1 MKRETINELRIT
13 EEEVRLIMANRKK
26 KRIKYM
32 KRMKRKR
39 RISHFKKT
47 VVNKLY
53 PIPQR
58 LGGVGLAVTGIIVY
72 RMAASAQDGEV
83 AFAGFFMMLSG
94 MAVAFAQKSI
104 YNM

>member
-1 MKRETINELRIT
+1 MKQETINELRIT

-26 KRIKYM
+26 KRIKYL
-32 KRMKRKR
+32 KRLQRKR

-58 LGGVGLAVTGIIVY
+58 LGGVCLLLTGMMLY
-72 RMAASAQDGEV
+72 RMAATVQDGEV
-83 AFAGFFMMLSG
+83 AFAGFL
-94 MAVAFAQKSI
+94 
-104 YNM
+104 